1 MYYLRIRFPRKTHK
15 SKPRIMFEHKI
26 MRNQELMANWQ
37 RSLKKAIETNRYD
50 SRYNVI
56 DRALR
61 GGTPRYDVSYD
72 YALRMMY
79 QMVRD
84 GKPCSRRSKLKR
96 QMWEEIS
103 LHVRRVMRRR
113 KCTIAEAVATVL
125 AEQKA
130 SRYFL
135 SKKQA
140 SKIIY
145 HETHNRSNHRS
156 LTV

>member
-61 GGTPRYDVSYD
+61 GGTPRYDGLPNRVCNSSPD
-72 YALRMMY
+72 TASAPPARAA
-79 QMVRD
+79 VTTS
-84 GKPCSRRSKLKR
+84 GSR
-96 QMWEEIS
+96 
-103 LHVRRVMRRR
+103 
-113 KCTIAEAVATVL
+113 
-125 AEQKA
+125 
-130 SRYFL
+130 L
-135 SKKQA
+135 SN
-140 SKIIY
+140 IIKF
-145 HETHNRSNHRS
+145 HGS
-156 LTV
+156 

>member
-50 SRYNVI
+50 
-56 DRALR
+56 
-61 GGTPRYDVSYD
+61 VSYD

-103 LHVRRVMRRR
+103 LHVRRVMHRR

-145 HETHNRSNHRS
+145 HEIHNRSNHRS

>member
-1 MYYLRIRFPRKTHK
+1 
-15 SKPRIMFEHKI
+15 MFEHKI

-61 GGTPRYDVSYD
+61 GGTPRY
-72 YALRMMY
+72 
-79 QMVRD
+79 
-84 GKPCSRRSKLKR
+84 
-96 QMWEEIS
+96 
-103 LHVRRVMRRR
+103 
-113 KCTIAEAVATVL
+113 
-125 AEQKA
+125 
-130 SRYFL
+130 FL

-145 HETHNRSNHRS
+145 HEIHNHSNHRS

>member
-1 MYYLRIRFPRKTHK
+1 
-15 SKPRIMFEHKI
+15 MFEHKI

-79 QMVRD
+79 QM
-84 GKPCSRRSKLKR
+84 
-96 QMWEEIS
+96 
-103 LHVRRVMRRR
+103 
-113 KCTIAEAVATVL
+113 ATVL

-145 HETHNRSNHRS
+145 HEIHNHSNHRIH
-156 LTV
+156 TV

>member
-1 MYYLRIRFPRKTHK
+1 
-15 SKPRIMFEHKI
+15 MFEHKI

-103 LHVRRVMRRR
+103 LHVRRVMHRR

-135 SKKQA
+135 
-140 SKIIY
+140 
-145 HETHNRSNHRS
+145 
-156 LTV
+156 